1 MKLTLRYLIFVDASL
16 WSWRYATWSS
26 LTLHHEVDATL
37 LDLRWHFTMNLTL
50 RYLIFVDTSLH
61 VDGLSSLYV
70 HSNLGLE
77 CVLDAYASY
86 MQKMLD
92 QLNPNKMF
100 QNVDWLKPPA
110 LWEQKWKS
118 SPTRT
123 PGRVARRT
131 QFFEKLNPKKS
142 TIKMLVAEV
151 KPCNHVV
158 AWHIHLVKIHTSLQ
172 RKRNFEE
179 NNRLKEH
186 DFSYQQRCM
195 SSWMQLEL
203 GQTPPVNPICCFH
216 FLFVFIII
224 FTYVHLFSICSFLCQ
239 FRFLR
244 VYHSLTSFDRLV
256 YDGPRIRFVSRPTWF
271 KFCGWRRPSTAV
283 KYVFVPLFS
292 HMCFPVMPILA
303 MSVMAFHLQPTS
315 RVTLSTGWPRDS
327 PPKGWS
333 EVVWA
338 RRIPCPGGTKDQFH
352 HFTILRFAQMLKHMS
367 PLLFRVKLP
376 IVNGVESWNIRNESG
391 KKMRRTKTKTLKPMN
406 LTSVRRTKTEF
417 PARLTAQSKTV
428 RGRIHW
434 LHLPGGDRPRV
445 KQRQVH
451 DLRWR
456 FGSWWINVNIT
467 CVKMQFASKQHEL
480 PYNILTHFVV
490 LLLFSHSQ
498 FVMQPT
504 ACISAWCS
512 TDPHVTGS
520 RLLLVLGPVK
530 FEVQRGMSK

>member
-1 MKLTLRYLIFVDASL
+1 MK
-16 WSWRYATWSS
+16 
-26 LTLHHEVDATL
+26 
-37 LDLRWHFTMNLTL
+37 LTL

-203 GQTPPVNPICCFH
+203 GQTPPVNPACCCMLLHISEDVDSFCWHFH
-216 FLFVFIII
+216 AIEGQ
-224 FTYVHLFSICSFLCQ
+224 SIRRMVLVQNTHQVQ
-239 FRFLR
+239 FPFEIPFGSNLTAYESPKYPKATR
-244 VYHSLTSFDRLV
+244 VSTSLL
-256 YDGPRIRFVSRPTWF
+256 
-271 KFCGWRRPSTAV
+271 
-283 KYVFVPLFS
+283 
-292 HMCFPVMPILA
+292 
-303 MSVMAFHLQPTS
+303 
-315 RVTLSTGWPRDS
+315 
-327 PPKGWS
+327 
-333 EVVWA
+333 
-338 RRIPCPGGTKDQFH
+338 H
-352 HFTILRFAQMLKHMS
+352 HFAELWAMVSFASNPTVVGYPEAEKIDGSEECGPSALELS
-367 PLLFRVKLP
+367 KL
-376 IVNGVESWNIRNESG
+376 ERE
-391 KKMRRTKTKTLKPMN
+391 T
-406 LTSVRRTKTEF
+406 
-417 PARLTAQSKTV
+417 
-428 RGRIHW
+428 
-434 LHLPGGDRPRV
+434 LHLREPSNLGM
-445 KQRQVH
+445 
-451 DLRWR
+451 LE
-456 FGSWWINVNIT
+456 F
-467 CVKMQFASKQHEL
+467 EL
-480 PYNILTHFVV
+480 GHFWE
-490 LLLFSHSQ
+490 S
-498 FVMQPT
+498 
-504 ACISAWCS
+504 
-512 TDPHVTGS
+512 
-520 RLLLVLGPVK
+520 
-530 FEVQRGMSK
+530 

>member
-26 LTLHHEVDATL
+26 LTLHYEVDATL

-186 DFSYQQRCM
+186 DFSYQHVA
-195 SSWMQLEL
+195 EL
-203 GQTPPVNPICCFH
+203 SIK
-216 FLFVFIII
+216 
-224 FTYVHLFSICSFLCQ
+224 FSIHIAPNIELSCRS
-239 FRFLR
+239 
-244 VYHSLTSFDRLV
+244 
-256 YDGPRIRFVSRPTWF
+256 PRN
-271 KFCGWRRPSTAV
+271 
-283 KYVFVPLFS
+283 
-292 HMCFPVMPILA
+292 
-303 MSVMAFHLQPTS
+303 HLP
-315 RVTLSTGWPRDS
+315 
-327 PPKGWS
+327 
-333 EVVWA
+333 
-338 RRIPCPGGTKDQFH
+338 H
-352 HFTILRFAQMLKHMS
+352 HHVLGA
-367 PLLFRVKLP
+367 
-376 IVNGVESWNIRNESG
+376 EESG
-391 KKMRRTKTKTLKPMN
+391 IG
-406 LTSVRRTKTEF
+406 E
-417 PARLTAQSKTV
+417 
-428 RGRIHW
+428 
-434 LHLPGGDRPRV
+434 
-445 KQRQVH
+445 
-451 DLRWR
+451 
-456 FGSWWINVNIT
+456 
-467 CVKMQFASKQHEL
+467 
-480 PYNILTHFVV
+480 
-490 LLLFSHSQ
+490 
-498 FVMQPT
+498 
-504 ACISAWCS
+504 WCCTRS
-512 TDPHVTGS
+512 I
-520 RLLLVLGPVK
+520 
-530 FEVQRGMSK
+530 

>member
-26 LTLHHEVDATL
+26 LTLHYEVDATL

-61 VDGLSSLYV
+61 VDGSSSLYV

-203 GQTPPVNPICCFH
+203 GQTPPVNPTCCN
-216 FLFVFIII
+216 
-224 FTYVHLFSICSFLCQ
+224 HLPECN
-239 FRFLR
+239 
-244 VYHSLTSFDRLV
+244 
-256 YDGPRIRFVSRPTWF
+256 
-271 KFCGWRRPSTAV
+271 
-283 KYVFVPLFS
+283 
-292 HMCFPVMPILA
+292 M
-303 MSVMAFHLQPTS
+303 
-315 RVTLSTGWPRDS
+315 
-327 PPKGWS
+327 
-333 EVVWA
+333 E
-338 RRIPCPGGTKDQFH
+338 
-352 HFTILRFAQMLKHMS
+352 
-367 PLLFRVKLP
+367 
-376 IVNGVESWNIRNESG
+376 RN
-391 KKMRRTKTKTLKPMN
+391 LKP
-406 LTSVRRTKTEF
+406 SAPRAEREPFAREGQRTW
-417 PARLTAQSKTV
+417 
-428 RGRIHW
+428 GR
-434 LHLPGGDRPRV
+434 
-445 KQRQVH
+445 
-451 DLRWR
+451 
-456 FGSWWINVNIT
+456 
-467 CVKMQFASKQHEL
+467 
-480 PYNILTHFVV
+480 
-490 LLLFSHSQ
+490 
-498 FVMQPT
+498 
-504 ACISAWCS
+504 
-512 TDPHVTGS
+512 
-520 RLLLVLGPVK
+520 
-530 FEVQRGMSK
+530 